1 MNNSEKSATP
11 TNDRTNS
18 EELTDDQIREIL
30 RTAKIR
36 EYTSDGW
43 DWLARQCKD
52 EDLRRQC
59 SYNATAQ
66 YHREEA
72 TIDAI

>member
-1 MNNSEKSATP
+1 MK
-11 TNDRTNS
+11 
-18 EELTDDQIREIL
+18 EEPLTDEKIRHIL
-30 RTAKIR
+30 STTKIR

-43 DWLARQCKD
+43 DWLARQCHD
-52 EDLRRQC
+52 EELRRQC
-59 SYNATAQ
+59 SDNATAQ